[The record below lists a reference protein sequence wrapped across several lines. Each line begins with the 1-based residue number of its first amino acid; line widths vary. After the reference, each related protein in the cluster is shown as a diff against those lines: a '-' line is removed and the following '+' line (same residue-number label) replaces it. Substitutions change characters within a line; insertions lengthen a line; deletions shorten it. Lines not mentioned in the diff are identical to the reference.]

1 MRVRRETRAFGAS
14 GGCGATCCAGVDE
27 PPSRRPGEWIKEKK
41 RVVDELVLA
50 HAGVFHARPET
61 TRFRHH
67 KTRILP
73 PRPSGRHAPFAFAL
87 ASMAGKKKKS
97 GGKKRGGDG
106 GSTEEPDPFA
116 APEVGALTL
125 ENADR
130 DLAIARLKTST
141 AAYRDA
147 GDLLEAHVDAL
158 RDAVARER
166 RDERDISDH
175 LGRELIARQADVK
188 RLYAEVEAR
197 ETLLR
202 EEEARLD
209 DVVASRVK
217 ACDAVTLELEA
228 RRAALVEREA
238 EVKERRRE
246 RSRILEGLKT
256 ISQSISDDAASQR
269 REAAAADAA
278 ARLDAAERRRAN
290 AAFAEETRRQLAALT
305 SERLAETTRETVAD
319 HERKTRALVRTTK
332 TTGRLLAAREAA
344 AAHASRSGVDA
355 RVAEA
360 TLEAAERRAQALD
373 AKTRELLR
381 ALDAI
386 EERRRVERRARDEN
400 DEAYDEDAAALGASA
415 RGRPA
420 LLADLRR
427 VERERD
433 ARRAEAARVRDAQE
447 TRREDPARFVSR
459 ALARYVF
466 LKRDALVAEDDD
478 DGDDDDESRRDPSA
492 DERAERVPSAA
503 SSASEGY
510 GAGGR
515 VVERDERSPSRV
527 RRLGDLNRRRR
538 LEAARFVLDEL
549 RATLETGADV
559 YAFGGVGGEPPRP
572 NSKPKPNSK
581 PNSKPNAAAKRAAR
595 EAPTRDGDPATATTF
610 TTRPASGA
618 PVDAAPPPREIP
630 NSTRGLVGMPMLAKA
645 KDLPPIPSVAA
656 RWGARRPF

>member
-1 MRVRRETRAFGAS
+1 
-14 GGCGATCCAGVDE
+14 
-27 PPSRRPGEWIKEKK
+27 
-41 RVVDELVLA
+41 
-50 HAGVFHARPET
+50 
-61 TRFRHH
+61 
-67 KTRILP
+67 
-73 PRPSGRHAPFAFAL
+73 
-87 ASMAGKKKKS
+87 MAGKKKKS

-147 GDLLEAHVDAL
+147 GDRLEAHVDAL

-238 EVKERRRE
+238 EIKERQRE

-305 SERLAETTRETVAD
+305 SERLAETTRETVAE

-386 EERRRVERRARDEN
+386 EERRRVERRAREEN
-400 DEAYDEDAAALGASA
+400 DKAYDEDAAALGASA

-433 ARRAEAARVRDAQE
+433 ARRAEAARVRDAQG

-466 LKRDALVAEDDD
+466 LKRDALVAEDEDD
-478 DGDDDDESRRDPSA
+478 FFVDDDDASPRRDPSA
-492 DERAERVPSAA
+492 DGRAERVPSAA

-510 GAGGR
+510 GASGR
-515 VVERDERSPSRV
+515 VERDERGPSRV

-572 NSKPKPNSK
+572 KPKPKPNSK
-581 PNSKPNAAAKRAAR
+581 PKPNAAAKRAAR
-595 EAPTRDGDPATATTF
+595 EAPSRDGDPATATTF

-630 NSTRGLVGMPMLAKA
+630 NSTRGLVGMPMLTKA

>member
-1 MRVRRETRAFGAS
+1 
-14 GGCGATCCAGVDE
+14 
-27 PPSRRPGEWIKEKK
+27 
-41 RVVDELVLA
+41 
-50 HAGVFHARPET
+50 
-61 TRFRHH
+61 
-67 KTRILP
+67 
-73 PRPSGRHAPFAFAL
+73 
-87 ASMAGKKKKS
+87 MAGKKKKS

-238 EVKERRRE
+238 EIKERQRE

-256 ISQSISDDAASQR
+256 ISQSISDDAAPQR
-269 REAAAADAA
+269 REAAAAARA
-278 ARLDAAERRRAN
+278 ARARRRRAPPRERRVRRGDQAPARGADERTARGDDARDGGGPRAQDARARSNDKNDGAPSRRERRRRRTRRDRASTRASRRRRSRRPNDAPGRSTRRRAN
-290 AAFAEETRRQLAALT
+290 FCAP
-305 SERLAETTRETVAD
+305 
-319 HERKTRALVRTTK
+319 
-332 TTGRLLAAREAA
+332 GRDRGTASRREARA
-344 AAHASRSGVDA
+344 RRKRQGV
-355 RVAEA
+355 
-360 TLEAAERRAQALD
+360 
-373 AKTRELLR
+373 
-381 ALDAI
+381 
-386 EERRRVERRARDEN
+386 RRRR
-400 DEAYDEDAAALGASA
+400 GGA
-415 RGRPA
+415 RGERG
-420 LLADLRR
+420 ADRRFSRTSGR

-433 ARRAEAARVRDAQE
+433 ARRAEAARVRDAQG

-466 LKRDALVAEDDD
+466 LKRDALVAEDEDE
-478 DGDDDDESRRDPSA
+478 DGGRRRVASRSERRRARREGAVRRVVRVRGVRRERRSRREGRAKPVSRSA
-492 DERAERVPSAA
+492 PGRFESAA
-503 SSASEGY
+503 
-510 GAGGR
+510 
-515 VVERDERSPSRV
+515 
-527 RRLGDLNRRRR
+527 
-538 LEAARFVLDEL
+538 AARGGAVRPR
-549 RATLETGADV
+549 RAPRDARDGRRV
-559 YAFGGVGGEPPRP
+559 YAFGGVGGGTPRP
-572 NSKPKPNSK
+572 KPKPKPKPNSK
-581 PNSKPNAAAKRAAR
+581 PKPNAAAKRAAR
-595 EAPTRDGDPATATTF
+595 EAPSRDGDRRRRRRLRRVPPRA
-610 TTRPASGA
+610 RPSRR
-618 PVDAAPPPREIP
+618 APPPEIP
-630 NSTRGLVGMPMLAKA
+630 NSTRGLVGMPMLTKA

>member
-1 MRVRRETRAFGAS
+1 
-14 GGCGATCCAGVDE
+14 
-27 PPSRRPGEWIKEKK
+27 
-41 RVVDELVLA
+41 
-50 HAGVFHARPET
+50 
-61 TRFRHH
+61 
-67 KTRILP
+67 
-73 PRPSGRHAPFAFAL
+73 
-87 ASMAGKKKKS
+87 MAGKKKKS

-269 REAAAADAA
+269 REAAVADAA

-400 DEAYDEDAAALGASA
+400 DKAYDEDAAALGASA

-433 ARRAEAARVRDAQE
+433 ARRAEAARVRDAQG

-466 LKRDALVAEDDD
+466 LKRDALVAEDEDEDEDD
-478 DGDDDDESRRDPSA
+478 DEDEDEDESRRDPSA

-510 GAGGR
+510 GASGR

-572 NSKPKPNSK
+572 KPKPNSK
-581 PNSKPNAAAKRAAR
+581 PNSKPKPKPNAAAKRVAR
-595 EAPTRDGDPATATTF
+595 EAPSRDGDPATATTF

-618 PVDAAPPPREIP
+618 PPVDAAPPPREIP
-630 NSTRGLVGMPMLAKA
+630 NSTRGLVGMPTLTKA

>member
-1 MRVRRETRAFGAS
+1 
-14 GGCGATCCAGVDE
+14 
-27 PPSRRPGEWIKEKK
+27 
-41 RVVDELVLA
+41 
-50 HAGVFHARPET
+50 
-61 TRFRHH
+61 
-67 KTRILP
+67 
-73 PRPSGRHAPFAFAL
+73 
-87 ASMAGKKKKS
+87 MAGKKKKS

-290 AAFAEETRRQLAALT
+290 AALADETRRQLAALT

-433 ARRAEAARVRDAQE
+433 ARRAEAARVRDAQG

-466 LKRDALVAEDDD
+466 LKRDALVAEDEDDD

-510 GAGGR
+510 GASGR

-559 YAFGGVGGEPPRP
+559 YAFGGVGGEPSRP
-572 NSKPKPNSK
+572 KPKPNSK
-581 PNSKPNAAAKRAAR
+581 PKPKPNAAAKRAAR
-595 EAPTRDGDPATATTF
+595 EASSRDGDPATATTF

-630 NSTRGLVGMPMLAKA
+630 NSTRGLVGMPMLTKA